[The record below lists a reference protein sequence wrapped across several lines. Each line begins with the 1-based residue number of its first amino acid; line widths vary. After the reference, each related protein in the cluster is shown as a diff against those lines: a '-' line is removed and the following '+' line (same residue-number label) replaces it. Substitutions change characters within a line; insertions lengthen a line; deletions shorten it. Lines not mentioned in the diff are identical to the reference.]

1 MFGGKL
7 EEGKEL
13 DEKVNSVKWVIRV
26 IERKMEVDL
35 SYINAENVIVNKDV
49 WDGMCLLNVV
59 VDLLSVIKEEGKD
72 EEGEGMNDN
81 DIVNDNSGDI
91 VINDKALTD
100 VEDEGEYG
108 FVKTKL
114 LTEANNIVVK
124 SKKNKKKH
132 KQKQSSDNINVNTNI
147 LNDKNNNNTNIL
159 NDGVNTNIINAN
171 NSNNNLLS
179 SHIPNQQNSVN
190 DNNNNININN
200 NQNNANNNN
209 NNNTTSN
216 DEESSSSS
224 QNEPQLPY
232 FIYFPLSKQD
242 LLKEINSITKQIYS
256 PSEYSSLSNNLTFS
270 KSLSSLTSLI
280 SSYYSSLTNLP
291 PISITREFLYTN
303 ITEIELIIKQ
313 FFLPKSIDHRFNP
326 YMQAASIIINNPHF
340 IEQLSHKQ
348 SSLLSN
354 HLQLKHN
361 NYLTTQQLSDT
372 QLLQLKNNFVNTLH
386 LKYDYIYNKLK
397 QQENINTLNKSKN
410 IYKVNLLEKDVKQI
424 TKRLLSQEQ
433 FNKYKRVKLSNNNKN
448 KHL

>member
-1 MFGGKL
+1 MFGGKW

-13 DEKVNSVKWVIRV
+13 DEKVNNVKWVIRV

-59 VDLLSVIKEEGKD
+59 VDLLSAIKEGEEGEEGKS
-72 EEGEGMNDN
+72 MIDN
-81 DIVNDNSGDI
+81 DNDNSGDI

-114 LTEANNIVVK
+114 LTEANNIVIT

-132 KQKQSSDNINVNTNI
+132 KQKQSSNNVNVNTNI
-147 LNDKNNNNTNIL
+147 LNDNNNSNTNIL
-159 NDGVNTNIINAN
+159 NNGVNTNMLNDN
-171 NSNNNLLS
+171 NSNNNNNLLS
-179 SHIPNQQNSVN
+179 SNIPNQQNSIN
-190 DNNNNININN
+190 DNNNNNMNN
-200 NQNNANNNN
+200 NNANNNSN
-209 NNNTTSN
+209 STSN
-216 DEESSSSS
+216 DKESSLSS
-224 QNEPQLPY
+224 QTEPQLPY

-256 PSEYSSLSNNLTFS
+256 PSEYSSLSNSLTFS

-280 SSYYSSLTNLP
+280 SSYYSSQTNLP
-291 PISITREFLYTN
+291 PTSITREFLYTN

-313 FFLPKSIDHRFNP
+313 FFLPKCIDHRYNP
-326 YMQAASIIINNPHF
+326 YMKAASIIINNPHF

-348 SSLLSN
+348 SSLLLT
-354 HLQLKHN
+354 HLQLKQN
-361 NYLTTQQLSDT
+361 NYLTTQQLADT
-372 QLLQLKNNFVNTLH
+372 QLIQLKNDLVNTLQLKH
-386 LKYDYIYNKLK
+386 DYVYNKLK
-397 QQENINTLNKSKN
+397 PQENINTFNKSKS

-433 FNKYKRVKLSNNNKN
+433 FNKYKRVKLNNNDNKN